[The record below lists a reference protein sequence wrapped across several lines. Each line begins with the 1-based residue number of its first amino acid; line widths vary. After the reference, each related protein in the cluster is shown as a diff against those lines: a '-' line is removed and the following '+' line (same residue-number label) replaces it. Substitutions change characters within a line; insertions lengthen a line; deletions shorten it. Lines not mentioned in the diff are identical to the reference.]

1 MPNSRGLAYGTGT
14 PRSLWVLPVDGT
26 PARQLTH
33 FTDDR
38 PIADIAWSRD
48 GQRFATAR
56 TTTANDIVLFKG
68 LKR

>member
-1 MPNSRGLAYGTGT
+1 MPNSRRACVRHGDAQKPLGPAGGTA
-14 PRSLWVLPVDGT
+14 R
-26 PARQLTH
+26 ARQLTH

-48 GQRFATAR
+48 GQRLATAR